1 MQRSNKKDSADFFKK
16 INNSSINP
24 ITEPKEAID
33 FFMPLPDDVYE
44 KWRTK

>member
-1 MQRSNKKDSADFFKK
+1 MERAHPKGTSDFFKK

-24 ITEPKEAID
+24 ITDPKEAID